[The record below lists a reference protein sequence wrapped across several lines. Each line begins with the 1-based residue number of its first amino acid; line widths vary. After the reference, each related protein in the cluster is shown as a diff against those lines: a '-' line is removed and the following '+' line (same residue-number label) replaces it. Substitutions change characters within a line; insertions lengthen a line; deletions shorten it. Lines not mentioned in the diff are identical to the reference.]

1 MHIGVPGTRARV
13 GIMCGYVVVV
23 VGFSVIVDAS
33 FEQNSFFFVAVV
45 HVFHCDCGV
54 RSALCPLLPATCCA
68 PVALTNNRSQII
80 Y

>member
-33 FEQNSFFFVAVV
+33 FEQNSFFISLFLSMFSTATAV
-45 HVFHCDCGV
+45 CAL
-54 RSALCPLLPATCCA
+54 RSALCCLQRAVRLL
-68 PVALTNNRSQII
+68 R
-80 Y
+80 

>member
-13 GIMCGYVVVV
+13 GVMCGHVVVA
-23 VGFSVIVDAS
+23 FSVIVDAT
-33 FEQNSFFFVAVV
+33 FEQNSFFFVVVV

-68 PVALTNNRSQII
+68 PVAPTNNRSQII